1 MMQGDDGVDL
11 QASPID
17 LGALVAPAGLH
28 GHLDLLCALD
38 SRGVSSLQRQSFR
51 APFHLS
57 KPHWDTGALVLNLA
71 NPTAGLLAGDRV
83 ESRVRVETGAAL
95 VLTTPAANRAFR
107 MPGGFAEAIQRFEVA
122 AGGWLEWWPE
132 LFIPQAGANYCQRTT
147 IEVEEGGELFF
158 VESLAPGRVASGE
171 VFAFESL
178 RWETEIHF
186 AGVLAARERYTL
198 RRGVEPLVSLQA
210 RFGAPYYASCFVVSP
225 RLNGSE
231 ACWER
236 ISSLQAPALWAGCSR
251 LSVGGWTVKILAGG
265 SIELRAALTQIR
277 AEIHAA
283 LGRALPSLRRV
294 SPIG

>member
-1 MMQGDDGVDL
+1 MIKGDERVDI
-11 QASPID
+11 QESPSQ
-17 LGALVAPAGLH
+17 AGLH

-57 KPHWDTGALVLNLA
+57 KPHWDAGALVLNLA
-71 NPTAGLLAGDRV
+71 NPTAGLLSGDRV

-107 MPGGFAEAIQRFEVA
+107 MPGGFAEAIQHFEIA
-122 AGGWLEWWPE
+122 AGGRMEWWPE
-132 LFIPQAGANYCQRTT
+132 LFIPQAGANYRQRTR
-147 IEVEEGGELFF
+147 IEVEEGGEIFF

-171 VFAFESL
+171 VFAFDSL

-186 AGVLAARERYTL
+186 AGALAARERYTL
-198 RRGVEPLVSLQA
+198 RRAAEPLLTLRE
-210 RFGAPYYASCFVVSP
+210 RFGTPYYASCFVISP
-225 RLNGSE
+225 RLTGE
-231 ACWER
+231 EPCWKR
-236 ISSLQAPALWAGCSR
+236 ILNLQSPRLWAGCTR
-251 LSVGGWTVKILAGG
+251 LSAGGWTVKILASG
-265 SIELRAALTQIR
+265 SIELRAAMELIR

-283 LGRALPSLRRV
+283 LERTPPALRRV